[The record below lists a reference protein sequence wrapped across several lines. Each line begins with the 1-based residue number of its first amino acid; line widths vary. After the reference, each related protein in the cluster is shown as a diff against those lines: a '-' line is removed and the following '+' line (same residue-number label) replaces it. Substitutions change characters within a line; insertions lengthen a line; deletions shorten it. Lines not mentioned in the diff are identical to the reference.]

1 LSILA
6 LVTLWARWRSV
17 LDLWLMVVMCAY
29 LVEICLTSYFSTR
42 FSIGW
47 YVGRACGL
55 LSGSLVLLVLLY
67 EITILYAQ
75 LLRAVSAQ
83 RRERAAR
90 LMTGDAVSA
99 SIAHE
104 IKQPLSGIITNA
116 DAGLRWLE
124 RSMPDQVKT
133 ALEQIVADGHRAG
146 AIIDGVRAIF
156 KKDARNSTSLAIN
169 DLIGEA
175 LALLRDELQKHRV
188 SVQLELNEQL
198 PRVIGDRVQVQ
209 QVLLN
214 LIANAIDSMVGKDGS
229 RVLCVESRVHDPNGV
244 LVSVAD
250 SGRGIEQ
257 NDTDRI
263 FNPLFTTK
271 PGGMGMGLAICRSII
286 EAHDGRLWVTPNKS
300 EGAVFQFM
308 LLADGATSAGAS
320 RRERS
325 EDPLPGSRL

>member
-1 LSILA
+1 
-6 LVTLWARWRSV
+6 
-17 LDLWLMVVMCAY
+17 MCAY

-42 FSIGW
+42 FSVGW
-47 YVGRACGL
+47 YVGRASGF

-83 RRERAAR
+83 RREREVR

-104 IKQPLSGIITNA
+104 IKQPLSGIAANA

-124 RSMPDQVKT
+124 RSMQDQVKT
-133 ALEQIVADGHRAG
+133 SLEHIVADSHRAG

-156 KKDARNSTSLAIN
+156 RKDARNSTSLAIN

-175 LALLRDELQKHRV
+175 LALACDELRKHRV
-188 SVQLELNEQL
+188 SVQAELNEQL
-198 PRVIGDRVQVQ
+198 PRVIGDRVQMQ

-214 LIANAIDSMVGKDGS
+214 LITNAIDSMAAKDGP
-229 RVLCVESRVHDPNGV
+229 RVLCVKSKIHDPDGV

-250 SGRGIEQ
+250 SGTGVQ
-257 NDTDRI
+257 QKDTDRI

-271 PGGMGMGLAICRSII
+271 SRGMGMGLPICRAIVES
-286 EAHDGRLWVTPNKS
+286 HNGHLWVSPNTP
-300 EGAVFQFM
+300 EGAVFHFM
-308 LLADGATSAGAS
+308 LVADGVVSSGA
-320 RRERS
+320 RRGE
-325 EDPLPGSRL
+325 